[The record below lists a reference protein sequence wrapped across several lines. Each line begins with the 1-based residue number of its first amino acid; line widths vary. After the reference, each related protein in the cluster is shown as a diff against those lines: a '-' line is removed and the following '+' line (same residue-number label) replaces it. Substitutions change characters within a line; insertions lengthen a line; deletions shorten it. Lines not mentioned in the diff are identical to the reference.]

1 MPLTESRSQQRLS
14 FDDEPETV
22 AEVCQ
27 RILAELGR
35 VDSVSRETGV
45 IAGRIKVNWATNW
58 VFVTLTISRND
69 RGTQLAV
76 ETQRKEG
83 LLTEGGAQKGLAM
96 FVEHLGKLLR
106 TGSNS
111 GW

>member
-35 VDSVSRETGV
+35 VVY
-45 IAGRIKVNWATNW
+45 ATLEN
-58 VFVTLTISRND
+58 
-69 RGTQLAV
+69 
-76 ETQRKEG
+76 
-83 LLTEGGAQKGLAM
+83 
-96 FVEHLGKLLR
+96 
-106 TGSNS
+106 
-111 GW
+111 